1 MALGAGRAAWLC
13 PLLASLAYG
22 QAWAAAGWDCQRGGK
37 DGKEWVCVT
46 GKKKPGIG
54 AETPAAKPRLEVE
67 PAGPGAARRQAQPER
82 APEAPVAGA
91 ERAPQKPVA
100 KPGPETPPAPVAKPF
115 PEHLPAPK
123 APATAEETRIPEA
136 PSEKE
141 SEKESEARAA
151 AELSSQK
158 PGWTCRAGK
167 NKNWDCG
174 LAGADPRGMAH
185 PAGET
190 AVAAGV
196 SNWLLAS
203 TITREDEARFSNI
216 LKHMP
221 ANPWIY
227 SCNKPKHEYTTP
239 TEFLLSREDE
249 LLRER
254 SPLDIHSDRAEL
266 LHGESSNFRGMAEL
280 SRADQR
286 LYGDFVTHNNQSGAL
301 NAQGNVIYR
310 EKGLSF
316 SSDTAFLRL
325 KTNQGVLRNAQ
336 FILETVPARG
346 VARVTHLDSKTRSRY
361 ESVSY
366 TTCPPGDQDWLL
378 HADQARIDKETGRGV
393 AKNAWLEFKGVPFLW
408 TPFMSF
414 PVDDRRQSGFLT
426 PSIGVSKLSGLD
438 IQVPYYFN
446 LAPNYDLTLSSRI
459 LSKRGFLLRGDFR
472 YLTDYGKGR
481 AIADILPYDALRN
494 STRGQ
499 FGWVNDSVFAQNLR
513 AHVDLHYVSDERY
526 LYELGSLLNVFDR
539 RNIRSWGS
547 LDYRGE
553 HYALSARSDYY
564 QTVDPD
570 IAAEDRPYYRL
581 PQLLFKYDRGVFDT
595 GLRFHADAEA
605 VNFVHSSKVDGER
618 VNLRPRISYPWRVPA
633 GYITPS
639 LALQHTQYW
648 LNLSNDQKANFSD
661 SFNRTAPIFSVD
673 GGTYF
678 ERDFAWGNTPMQQ
691 TIEPR
696 LFYLYVPKVKQ
707 PYKLNFDSAE
717 NDFNFYQLF
726 RENRFSGGDRLADA
740 NQVTTALTSRLID
753 QSTGLE
759 RLSLSVGKIFYFRD
773 REVSLKNDGTKSV
786 GKSNIVAEVSSAL
799 TDAWSV
805 RTTSQWNPN
814 TGNIDRGRI
823 GIQYN
828 NHNNELLN
836 LGYRYR
842 RDPFPNDGIAQSVE
856 QTGIDFRLPFAAG
869 WHAIGGWSY
878 SLRNQVTV
886 AALLGVQR
894 ETCCWRFSLIGLRY
908 LNGVLNDNGVN
919 NVSVSS
925 NNAVFFQLDLKGLAS
940 FGDDV
945 EQFLARSLSGY
956 RTEDDFSSGSY

>member
-1 MALGAGRAAWLC
+1 MRLLLPLSAALAGDR
-13 PLLASLAYG
+13 
-22 QAWAAAGWDCQRGGK
+22 AWAAAGWDCRQGGK

-46 GKKKPGIG
+46 GKK
-54 AETPAAKPRLEVE
+54 TPE
-67 PAGPGAARRQAQPER
+67 AARAP
-82 APEAPVAGA
+82 APKPEAPA
-91 ERAPQKPVA
+91 EPAVSRPQAKPERMPEAPLAQPKPAPQRPIA
-100 KPGPETPPAPVAKPF
+100 KPAPETQPAPVAKPF
-115 PEHLPAPK
+115 PERLPQPK
-123 APATAEETRIPEA
+123 APATAEEAQTPEIPDEA
-136 PSEKE
+136 PD
-141 SEKESEARAA
+141 EARAA
-151 AELSSQK
+151 ADVKAQK
-158 PGWTCRAGK
+158 PGWTCRAGEG
-167 NKNWDCG
+167 KNWDCG
-174 LAGADPRGMAH
+174 LVGADPAGVAH
-185 PAGET
+185 PVGEEAAVSGGSTWLT
-190 AVAAGV
+190 ANTV
-196 SNWLLAS
+196 
-203 TITREDEARFSNI
+203 TREDEARFSNI
-216 LKHMP
+216 LRHMP
-221 ANPWIY
+221 ANPWSY
-227 SCNKPKHEYTTP
+227 SCNRPKYEYVTP
-239 TEFLLSREDE
+239 TEFLLTRQDE

-316 SSDTAFLRL
+316 SSNTAFLKL
-325 KTNQGVLRNAQ
+325 KTNQGVLRNSQ

-361 ESVSY
+361 ESISY
-366 TTCPPGDQDWLL
+366 TTCPPGNQDWLL

-438 IQVPYYFN
+438 LQIPYYFN
-446 LAPNYDLTLSSRI
+446 LAPNYDLTLTSRI
-459 LSKRGFLLRGDFR
+459 LSRRGFLLRGDFR

-481 AIADILPYDALRN
+481 VIADILPRDDIRN

-499 FGWVNDSVFAQNLR
+499 FGWVNDSVFTRNLR

-553 HYALSARSDYY
+553 NYTLSARSDYY
-564 QTVDPD
+564 QTVDPT
-570 IAAEDRPYYRL
+570 IAAADRPYYRL
-581 PQLLFKYDRGVFDT
+581 PQLLFKYDRDVFDT
-595 GLRFHADAEA
+595 GLRFHTDAEA
-605 VNFVHSSKVDGER
+605 VNFVHSSKLDGQR
-618 VNLRPRISYPWRVPA
+618 VNLRPRVSYPWRVPA
-633 GYITPS
+633 GYIVPS

-648 LNLSNDQKANFSD
+648 LNLSNDQKANFGD
-661 SFNRTAPIFSVD
+661 TFNRTAPIFSVD
-673 GGTYF
+673 SGTYF

-707 PYKLNFDSAE
+707 PYFLKFDSAE
-717 NDFNFYQLF
+717 YDFNFYQLF
-726 RENRFSGGDRLADA
+726 RENRFSGGDRLADS
-740 NQVTTALTSRLID
+740 NQLTTALSSRLID
-753 QSTGLE
+753 QSSGLE
-759 RLSLSVGKIFYFRD
+759 RLKFSVGKIFYFRD
-773 REVSLKNDGTKSV
+773 LDVTLNNDGTKAI

-799 TDAWSV
+799 TNTWSV
-805 RTTSQWNPN
+805 RTTGQWNPS
-814 TGNIDRGRI
+814 TGNIDRGQI

-828 NHNNELLN
+828 NHHNELLN
-836 LGYRYR
+836 LAYRYR
-842 RDPFPNDGIAQSVE
+842 RDPFPNDGIPQSVD
-856 QTGIDFRLPFAAG
+856 QTDISFRLPFASG
-869 WHAIGGWSY
+869 WHAIGRWQY
-878 SLRNQVTV
+878 SLLDQVTV
-886 AALLGVQR
+886 ETLLGVER

-908 LNGVLNDNGVN
+908 LNGVLNNNGAD

-925 NNAVFFQLDLKGLAS
+925 NNAVFFQFELKGLTR
-940 FGDDV
+940 FGDQV

-956 RTEDDFSSGSY
+956 RTQYDLSSGNY